1 MGAIFR
7 CRASTT
13 ILFTAARTHAHPSVR
28 NAQES
33 TAQREEA
40 KKKNEQNSSI
50 KSMNPIE
57 NIEPTVKVL
66 PLQTRTESILAR
78 MNADYE
84 AERAK
89 IRKKI
94 GEERECIDALEVIR
108 AQHKDKIRKLTNEE
122 DQLRVAYMQEKARV
136 LEEAEYNRVKDG
148 VC

>member
-13 ILFTAARTHAHPSVR
+13 ITFTDARTHARPSVR
-28 NAQES
+28 SARGS

-50 KSMNPIE
+50 KSMNTIE

-66 PLQTRTESILAR
+66 PLQTKTESILAR
-78 MNADYE
+78 LNADYE

-94 GEERECIDALEVIR
+94 GEERGCIDALEVIR
-108 AQHKDKIRKLTNEE
+108 AEHKDKIRKLTNEE
-122 DQLRVAYMQEKARV
+122 DQLRVAFMQEKARV
-136 LEEAEYNRVKDG
+136 LEEAEYNRCNED
-148 VC
+148 